1 VSRTSPDPEP
11 LSRGAGARPGI
22 VTLTT
27 DFGTRSSYVGSLRG
41 ALLSVSRDLVL
52 ADLSHDVPRF
62 EAMEAA
68 LVLRGAA
75 PAFPPGTVHLAV
87 VDPGVGGPR
96 RAIVLESGGHFFVG
110 PDNGIFTPFL
120 GNAGITI
127 LDPARVS
134 PRPVSPTFHGR
145 DLFAPAAAAIALGA
159 APGSLGTPG
168 TDPVRL
174 DWPEPRATAS
184 GIEGVVLHVD
194 DFGNAVTNVPESML
208 PESRARL
215 RARIAGAATAAW
227 VRTYADAPDGTLVA
241 LVGSGGL
248 LEIAV
253 CRGSAADRLDVEPGE
268 PVTLVFEGDR
278 P

>member
-1 VSRTSPDPEP
+1 MSRKSPKREP
-11 LSRGAGARPGI
+11 RDAGARSGI

-87 VDPGVGGPR
+87 VDPGVGGSR
-96 RAIVLESGGHFFVG
+96 RPVVVESGGHFFVG

-120 GNAGITI
+120 GNATLSI
-127 LDPARVS
+127 LDPGRVTGG
-134 PRPVSPTFHGR
+134 PVSPTFHGR

-159 APGSLGTPG
+159 AAGTLGTPG

-174 DWPEPRATAS
+174 DWPEPRSTAS
-184 GIEGVVLHVD
+184 AIEGVILHVD
-194 DFGNAVTNVPESML
+194 DFGNAITNVPESML
-208 PESRARL
+208 PESRDSL
-215 RARIAGAATAAW
+215 QARIAGAATVAW
-227 VRTYADAPDGTLVA
+227 VRTYADVPPGTLVA

-248 LEIAV
+248 VEIAV
-253 CRGSAADRLDVEPGE
+253 SRGSAADRLDVEPGE
-268 PVTLVFEGDR
+268 PVTLVFEADR
-278 P
+278 E